1 MLATLSVVIPIFG
14 LVLAGYIC
22 RRTGVFGNAATA
34 ELNRFVV
41 WLGLPALFFD
51 VTASA
56 SWDDL
61 YHPAFAAAFTLACL
75 FVLFLVL
82 ILRVRTRGLADGS
95 IDALNA
101 AYPNSGYMGF
111 PLGFLIFGPESYP
124 LVTISAIITVCLLFG
139 LTIVFV
145 EIGIREERR
154 FWPMARSVTLSLI
167 RNPLL
172 VSPALGVLYAWSGL
186 PMPKSAGAFL
196 DLLGGAA
203 SPCALVALGT
213 FMADDKTSDDRRGT
227 GEVLLLTS
235 LKLVLLPLA
244 AWVLAYF
251 VFEQPKQ
258 SADLAILLAA
268 LPTGTGPFMLA
279 QYYGHAAAITARTIL
294 YSTLGSVITISVLI
308 YLLGYGG

>member
-14 LVLAGYIC
+14 LVLAGFIC
-22 RRTGVFGNAATA
+22 RRSGIFGAAATS

-61 YHPAFAAAFTLACL
+61 YHPEFAAAFTLACL
-75 FVLFLVL
+75 AVLFLVL
-82 ILRVRTRGLADGS
+82 ALRVRTRGLADGS

-124 LVTISAIITVCLLFG
+124 LVTITAIITVCLLFG

-154 FWPMARSVTLSLI
+154 FWPMARSVLLSLI
-167 RNPLL
+167 KNPLL

-186 PMPKSAGAFL
+186 PLPKSAGAFL

-203 SPCALVALGT
+203 SPCALVAIGT
-213 FMADDKTSDDRRGT
+213 FMADDTAEDDRSGT
-227 GEVLLLTS
+227 GEVLFLTAF
-235 LKLVLLPLA
+235 KLALVPLA
-244 AWVLAYF
+244 AWMLAYF
-251 VFEQPKQ
+251 VFDLPKPT
-258 SADLAILLAA
+258 ADLLILLSA

-294 YSTLGSVITISVLI
+294 YSTVGSVVTISVLI
-308 YLLGYGG
+308 YGLGYGG

>member
-1 MLATLSVVIPIFG
+1 MLATLSVIIPIFG
-14 LVLAGYIC
+14 LVLAGYVC
-22 RRTGVFGNAATA
+22 RRTGIFGSTATS

-51 VTASA
+51 VTSSA

-61 YHPAFAAAFTLACL
+61 YRPAFAAAFTLACL
-75 FVLFLVL
+75 LVLFLVL
-82 ILRVRTRGLADGS
+82 MLRVRTRGLAKGS

-111 PLGFLIFGPESYP
+111 PLGFLIFGPDSYP

-154 FWPMARSVTLSLI
+154 FWPMARSVLLSLI
-167 RNPLL
+167 KNPLL
-172 VSPALGVLYAWSGL
+172 VSPALGILYAWSGL
-186 PMPKSAGAFL
+186 PIPKSAGAFL

-203 SPCALVALGT
+203 SPCALVAIGT
-213 FMADDKTSDDRRGT
+213 FMADGRDQDDRSGA
-227 GEVLLLTS
+227 GEVVLLTA
-235 LKLVLLPLA
+235 LKLVLVPLT
-244 AWVLAYF
+244 AWVLGYY
-251 VFEQPKQ
+251 VFDMPKPT
-258 SADLAILLAA
+258 ADLVILLAA

-279 QYYGHAAAITARTIL
+279 QYYGHAVAITARTIL
-294 YSTLGSVITISVLI
+294 YSTVGSVITISVLI